1 MNDTYRI
8 VLADGSEI
16 GNLRLNG
23 NNFISNV
30 PVDKTVFDGNLS
42 PVTIYNGLIPEVH
55 EHMELV
61 QVKQMGSEYWF
72 VLRDI
77 SQKELDE
84 MQVRADIDFLA
95 MMTDVEL

>member
-8 VLADGSEI
+8 VLADGNEI

-30 PVDKTVFDGNLS
+30 PVDKAVFDGNLA
-42 PVTIYNGLIPEVH
+42 PVTIYKGLIPEVH

-61 QVKQMGSEYWF
+61 QITRMGNEHWF

-77 SQKELDE
+77 SQRELNE

>member
-16 GNLRLNG
+16 DGLRING
-23 NNFISNV
+23 NNFISDDIV
-30 PVDKTVFDGNLS
+30 VDTLFDGNLS
-42 PVTIYNGLIPEVH
+42 PVTIYKGGIAEVH

-61 QVKQMGSEYWF
+61 QITQMKRECWF

-77 SQKELDE
+77 SQKEIDD
-84 MQVRADIDFLA
+84 MQLRADVDFLA
-95 MMTDVEL
+95 MMSDVEL